1 MRLIPIWEEK
11 AVKGTW
17 AATFFDIIA
26 AIGLIVSI
34 VFLNIEGII
43 GCIILFAVA
52 GLLNDIRAI
61 MWHTK
66 GYYIVPD
73 ETDLPPED
81 QLRNENQ

>member
-73 ETDLPPED
+73 EIDLSPED
-81 QLRNENQ
+81 QQQDENQ